1 MATANTP
8 YQWSYVFDEGTRILV
23 VDDDPI
29 LREFASVYLAS
40 PASEIETVPDAEA
53 ALDCLSRKEFDI
65 VLVDIGLP
73 GMDGF
78 ELVQHMRAQERLRDL
93 PIVILTVREDIASID
108 RAYAIGATSFA
119 TKPVNWRL
127 FSYQLRYVIR
137 ASKVAAAAR
146 DALDRHGGAL
156 AGAMPDAVEDD
167 LAGLLKRIIDAA
179 NLIAGEGEHAGAARD
194 IAVTAEN
201 LQRELPHVLRA
212 PRLGA

>member
-1 MATANTP
+1 MATADTP
-8 YQWSYVFDEGTRILV
+8 YLWSYVFDEHTRILV

-29 LREFASVYLAS
+29 LREFASVYLTS
-40 PASEIETVPDAEA
+40 PVSEVEAAPDAEA
-53 ALDCLSRKEFDI
+53 ALDLLSSKEFDV

-78 ELVQHMRAQERLRDL
+78 ELVQTMRAQERLRDL

-137 ASKVAAAAR
+137 ASRMAAAAR
-146 DALDRHGGAL
+146 DALNWQ
-156 AGAMPDAVEDD
+156 AGSLDGTPAAMEDD
-167 LAGLLKRIIDAA
+167 LAGLLNRIIDTA
-179 NLIAGEGEHAGAARD
+179 NLIAASGQDAGPARGIAAM
-194 IAVTAEN
+194 AEN
-201 LQRELPHVLRA
+201 LRRELPHALRE
-212 PRLGA
+212 PGPGN

>member
-1 MATANTP
+1 MATADTP
-8 YQWSYVFDEGTRILV
+8 YQWSYVFDEHTRILV

-29 LREFASVYLAS
+29 LREFASVYLTS
-40 PASEIETVPDAEA
+40 PVSEVEAAPDAEA
-53 ALDCLSRKEFDI
+53 ALDLLSSKEFDV

-78 ELVQHMRAQERLRDL
+78 ELVQTMRAQERLRDL

-137 ASKVAAAAR
+137 ASRMAAAAR
-146 DALDRHGGAL
+146 DALNRQ
-156 AGAMPDAVEDD
+156 AGSLDGTPAAMEDD
-167 LAGLLKRIIDAA
+167 LAGLLNRIIDTA
-179 NLIAGEGEHAGAARD
+179 NLIAASGQDAGPARGIAAM
-194 IAVTAEN
+194 AED
-201 LQRELPHVLRA
+201 LRRELPQVLRE
-212 PRLGA
+212 PGPGS